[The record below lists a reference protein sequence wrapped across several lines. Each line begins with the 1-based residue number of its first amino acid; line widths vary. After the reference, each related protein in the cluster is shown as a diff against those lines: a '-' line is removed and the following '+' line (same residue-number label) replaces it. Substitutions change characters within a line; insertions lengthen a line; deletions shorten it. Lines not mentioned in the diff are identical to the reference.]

1 MIDTKDIV
9 KVGDSYSYKGYWIFK
24 AKKGNLKGFSCSI
37 HKVQKPLTLEAIVT
51 MIDQKVGA

>member
-1 MIDTKDIV
+1 MNDIV

-24 AKKGNLKGFSCSI
+24 AKKGNVKGFSCSI
-37 HKVQKPLTLEAIVT
+37 HKVQKPLTLEAIVS